1 LDVSYDRIYWS
12 VVAVYYFSNMI
23 YYFHCRCI
31 RRMIIYFIFE
41 LYSFI
46 FLICEIASRVPSGG
60 GVGLGVPTMGTGGGE
75 GGGATEDLSSDRAM
89 GGGGS

>member
-1 LDVSYDRIYWS
+1 MKMENFTSNHHFY
-12 VVAVYYFSNMI
+12 YYF
-23 YYFHCRCI
+23 YCPCI

-41 LYSFI
+41 LCTFI
-46 FLICEIASRVPSGG
+46 FLIYEIASRVPSGG

-75 GGGATEDLSSDRAM
+75 GGGATEDLSCDRAM